1 MRLMRCCGTV
11 ADNATAAATPHARE
25 YFEIMSPVLLEKRD
39 RAAADEYEA
48 NVEGQTGC
56 ARCACDP
63 HVQTTAVHA
72 RRGL

>member
-1 MRLMRCCGTV
+1 
-11 ADNATAAATPHARE
+11 
-25 YFEIMSPVLLEKRD
+25 MSPVLLEKRD